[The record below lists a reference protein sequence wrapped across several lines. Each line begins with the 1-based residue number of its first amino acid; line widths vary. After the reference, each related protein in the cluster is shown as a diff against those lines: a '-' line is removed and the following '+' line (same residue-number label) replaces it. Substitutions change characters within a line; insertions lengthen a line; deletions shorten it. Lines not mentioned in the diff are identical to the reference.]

1 MPFKTKISSVTF
13 MNLLIGT
20 LWHEIYFRT
29 GDYYVPAAAVC
40 TNLSSSCSSFRNM
53 ILELHTPTLFS
64 RTHLWIST

>member
-29 GDYYVPAAAVC
+29 RDYYVPAAAAC
-40 TNLSSSCSSFRNM
+40 TNLSSSCSSF
-53 ILELHTPTLFS
+53 
-64 RTHLWIST
+64 